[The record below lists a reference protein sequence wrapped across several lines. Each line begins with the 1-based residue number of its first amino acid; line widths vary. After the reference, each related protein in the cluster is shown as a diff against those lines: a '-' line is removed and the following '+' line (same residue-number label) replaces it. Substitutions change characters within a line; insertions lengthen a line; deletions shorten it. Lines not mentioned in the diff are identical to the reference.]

1 MSLGSGDETHTCRKH
16 GCDLGDA
23 ESADSIIGRD
33 SFGDELAGTS
43 DAESDPRV
51 GETEPKEAA
60 AAQPVGDWA
69 EREEVVG
76 SSPALGQKLEA
87 EHPPGWLFKIFPC
100 SDGWRR

>member
-1 MSLGSGDETHTCRKH
+1 MNLPET
-16 GCDLGDA
+16 
-23 ESADSIIGRD
+23 
-33 SFGDELAGTS
+33 GTS

>member
-1 MSLGSGDETHTCRKH
+1 MNLPET
-16 GCDLGDA
+16 
-23 ESADSIIGRD
+23 
-33 SFGDELAGTS
+33 GTS

-51 GETEPKEAA
+51 GETDPKGAV